1 MLPYQAVAMDYAGYQ
16 RQPPTPGHPA
26 THMTSMGTLG
36 MPAPTAFTHSWIMPT
51 QDLCAVPYNKMPNQ
65 HHQNQHQP
73 QPIEPGLVKKI
84 KKKFQKKGD
93 KKFKN

>member
-16 RQPPTPGHPA
+16 RQSTPVHH
-26 THMTSMGTLG
+26 TSHMTPMGSLG
-36 MPAPTAFTHSWIMPT
+36 MTGPGAFTHSWLVPT

-73 QPIEPGLVKKI
+73 QPIEPGLVKS
-84 KKKFQKKGD
+84 FAL
-93 KKFKN
+93 FF